1 METNLKTAENAEMFN
16 LHEPTEA
23 LPDQIK
29 KNKSVVGRISYTHNP
44 TGPSG
49 PFGSGE
55 SSQFEVTI
63 QNAQQLDFDNT
74 CLEGKVKLTGS
85 TTDPAKFVSYTGG
98 HTAITSFSAE
108 LDGKKLV
115 DIQSNADRIADFN
128 LYTSRTKDQLDYM
141 ESLMGCNVNMK
152 NNDELTFRIPLSL
165 YGCSISTLIP
175 TGAIN
180 STLRFRFNIN
190 TKPLNQLF
198 KGTTGTAANNI
209 TPENT
214 SVLTYRDLRIVSEF
228 IELQPLVLNKML
240 DLIESNNGLTI
251 PYHAYYVDN
260 RTLTTGIKTLN
271 ERITVSYNNVVSIAQ
286 LPYKAGREAGADD
299 NYYRNLKWNT
309 DPMNNINQYL
319 VNFEGSQ
326 YYNIASNQGQ
336 SGKAE
341 HAQALINSTRSEN
354 TTDGHGSQAVKDLDN
369 YQVLSCNFVRSAST
383 LSASIIDSGVN
394 ARLLSSILTTSANL
408 ENNIISP
415 QLSTIVKFT
424 RRIVFKNSLLDIM
437 N

>member
-44 TGPSG
+44 TGPSNG
-49 PFGSGE
+49 FGKGGST
-55 SSQFEVTI
+55 QFEVTI
-63 QNAQQLDFDNT
+63 QNAQQLDVDNT
-74 CLEGKVKLTGS
+74 YVEGDVKLTGS
-85 TTDPAKFVSYTGG
+85 TDAKYVTYVGA
-98 HTAITSFSAE
+98 HTALTSVSVE

-128 LYTSRTKDQLDYM
+128 LYTSKTKDQLDYM
-141 ESLMGCNVNMK
+141 ESLMGCNVNMT
-152 NNDELTFRIPLSL
+152 NNDTLTFRIPLSL
-165 YGCSISTLIP
+165 FGCSISTLLP

-180 STLRFRFNIN
+180 STLRFRFNVN
-190 TKPLNQLF
+190 MNPFNQLYE
-198 KGTTGTAANNI
+198 GTTGIDDNNI
-209 TPENT
+209 TPVED
-214 SVLTYRDLRIVSEF
+214 SVLTYNNLRIVSEF

-251 PYHAYYVDN
+251 PYHAYYIDN
-260 RTLTTGIKTLN
+260 RSIPTGTPVLN
-271 ERITVSYNNVVSIAQ
+271 ERVTISYNNVISIAQ
-286 LPYKAGREAGADD
+286 LPYQAGRAAGADTH
-299 NYYRNLKWNT
+299 YYRTLTWNNSVKGT
-309 DPMNNINQYL
+309 NDIKQYL

-336 SGKAE
+336 TGKAE

-354 TTDGHGSQAVKDLDN
+354 TTPGHGSQAIKNLDT
-369 YQVLSCNFVRSAST
+369 YQVLSCNFVRSSST

-394 ARLLSSILTTSANL
+394 ARLLSSILTTSANFGA
-408 ENNIISP
+408 NVTTAN
-415 QLSTIVKFT
+415 LSTIVKFT

-437 N
+437 S